1 MSERRYNGY
10 MKSLIRPL
18 TLSCVL
24 ALATA
29 TLTFAQYAVQRI
41 EFAEFQKL
49 YAEKKVLVVDVRD
62 EGSFA
67 GGHIPGAI
75 NVPLGTEDR
84 RIEPLKTE
92 KRLIVTYC
100 A

>member
-1 MSERRYNGY
+1 MTRR
-10 MKSLIRPL
+10 
-18 TLSCVL
+18 
-24 ALATA
+24 LATA
-29 TLTFAQYAVQRI
+29 LLVALACVAAPAAQYAVQRI
-41 EFAEFQKL
+41 EFDEFQKL

-62 EGSFA
+62 EASFA

>member
-1 MSERRYNGY
+1 MI
-10 MKSLIRPL
+10 LL
-18 TLSCVL
+18 TNRL
-24 ALATA
+24 ALA
-29 TLTFAQYAVQRI
+29 FALALAASAAPLAQLAAERI
-41 EFAEFQKL
+41 EIAEFQKL
-49 YAEKKVLVVDVRD
+49 YADKKVLVVDVRD

-75 NVPLGTEDR
+75 NIPLGTEDR

>member
-1 MSERRYNGY
+1 MKLFTRR
-10 MKSLIRPL
+10 
-18 TLSCVL
+18 L
-24 ALATA
+24 ALAFVLTIATA
-29 TLTFAQYAVQRI
+29 TFAVAQHAAERI

-62 EGSFA
+62 EASYA

-84 RIEPLKTE
+84 RIAPLKTE